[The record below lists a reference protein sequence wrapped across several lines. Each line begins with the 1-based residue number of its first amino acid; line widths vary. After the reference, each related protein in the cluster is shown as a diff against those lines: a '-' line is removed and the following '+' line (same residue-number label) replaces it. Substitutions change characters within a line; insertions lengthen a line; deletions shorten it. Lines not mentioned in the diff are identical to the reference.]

1 MVLFCPQ
8 TLTGEGPP
16 DASCESFNLKVC
28 VLGKRGTATPLQGGS
43 FPVGGEIPARRQGAQ
58 GPGFHSGSATVFH
71 ETKMLKNHFRTQ
83 LAQSVHPADAAQTGE
98 ETCPEEHSWG

>member
-1 MVLFCPQ
+1 MVPFCLQ

-16 DASCESFNLKVC
+16 DASCERYDLKVC
-28 VLGKRGTATPLQGGS
+28 VLGEKGIATPLQGGS
-43 FPVGGEIPARRQGAQ
+43 FPVGGEIPARPQGAQ

-83 LAQSVHPADAAQTGE
+83 LAQSVHPTQTGE
-98 ETCPEEHSWG
+98 ETCPEEHSWR